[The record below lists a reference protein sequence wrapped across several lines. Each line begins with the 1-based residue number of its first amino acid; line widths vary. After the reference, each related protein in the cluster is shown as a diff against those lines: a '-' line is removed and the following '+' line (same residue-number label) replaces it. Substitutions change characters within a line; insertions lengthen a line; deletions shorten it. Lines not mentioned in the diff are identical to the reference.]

1 LNRKQFEINNEQ
13 RQRLVR
19 QFVRSHK
26 GCNKEFVVKGLKD
39 SLSKKTVYKVIEV
52 MKEEGQV
59 EELNSGK
66 GSRGCKLFLR
76 SDNPLVY
83 IPLELEE
90 FEKSFFTLFIKA
102 RERVGDSLKEKALEE
117 VAKKYHWNVN
127 KSSELLTTVDRS
139 QLLSYV
145 LSIFYRMVDSYL
157 FRSISVWPIQIQD
170 KIVLNKIYEIVFI
183 KIANMLKKIAE
194 IDEEDISPLLT
205 SINKYT
211 ITRRLGGAGS
221 LMEYCGFFTKYGMKG
236 DIEAV
241 IDSLWKIDKE
251 IQQYAYKEPK
261 IYRFKFKYGING
273 WRELLDLVEQ
283 RFDKRLSNK
292 RSN

>member
-1 LNRKQFEINNEQ
+1 LYTW
-13 RQRLVR
+13 V
-19 QFVRSHK
+19 
-26 GCNKEFVVKGLKD
+26 D
-39 SLSKKTVYKVIEV
+39 P
-52 MKEEGQV
+52 
-59 EELNSGK
+59 
-66 GSRGCKLFLR
+66 FLR
-76 SDNPLVY
+76 MTWLRD
-83 IPLELEE
+83 
-90 FEKSFFTLFIKA
+90 
-102 RERVGDSLKEKALEE
+102 
-117 VAKKYHWNVN
+117 
-127 KSSELLTTVDRS
+127 
-139 QLLSYV
+139 
-145 LSIFYRMVDSYL
+145 
-157 FRSISVWPIQIQD
+157 
-170 KIVLNKIYEIVFI
+170 IVFI

-221 LMEYCGFFTKYGMKG
+221 LMEYRGFFTKYGMKG

-261 IYRFKFKYGING
+261 IYRFRFKYGFNG